1 MSLSKISF
9 LKKIIIKLFKSFHVV
24 YFPKKNQLFNSKKI
38 FIHPVNF
45 IYKHNFDLSEILNLF
60 NSKLL
65 FYFNDLNQKIL
76 IKNKNKE

>member
-1 MSLSKISF
+1 M
-9 LKKIIIKLFKSFHVV
+9 V
-24 YFPKKNQLFNSKKI
+24 YFEKKNQLFNSKKI

-45 IYKHNFDLSEILNLF
+45 IYKHNFDLSEIINLF

-76 IKNKNKE
+76 AVKKK